1 MRRGENVK
9 KETNMYIKRDDL
21 RFLCELIPYGDMLVE
36 YDEKDKIIELLDN
49 LIIDN
54 MIANDGNVD
63 EKGKKIQKLFDRIVE
78 ANQ

>member
-1 MRRGENVK
+1 M

>member
-1 MRRGENVK
+1 
-9 KETNMYIKRDDL
+9 MYIKRDDL

-49 LIIDN
+49 LILDN